1 MLVEPLKVFLEFC
14 SIYPG
19 KKSQMLSKK
28 NNDSYEEE
36 LLYISKIK
44 ENFTKRDLAKF
55 VEKFN
60 HYSSDKILN
69 LFTPKKI
76 SLDMH
81 KERFYW
87 NFLGIYK
94 LDILTPDDTI
104 YLEVKLDKIYF
115 NPKIET
121 IELDFSF
128 YNNFKSYNPF
138 ESPYLDTFSNL
149 LNALREAGELD
160 SKNFIKKNR
169 YSNLKRNRDQY
180 YLTTT
185 NFKEKCSNC
194 FKYFKITIWY
204 NNKPY
209 IISYK
214 MDLTVGNSSAWSTN
228 QQFTELV
235 CQNFTILTK
244 QEIEDLMN
252 DYYSFLN
259 NEADIFNEDLV
270 TDIHSLQTKLNL
282 KDTYPV
288 LLNSEED
295 DEDDDED
302 EEDDN
307 EEDDLDGD
315 SQEESNDENNIN

>member
-19 KKSQMLSKK
+19 TKSQMLSKK

-36 LLYISKIK
+36 LTYISKIK

-55 VEKFN
+55 VEKFK
-60 HYSSDKILN
+60 HSSSDKILN

-76 SLDMH
+76 SLDTH
-81 KERFYW
+81 RERFYW

-94 LDILTPDDTI
+94 LDILTPDNNI
-104 YLEVKLDKIYF
+104 CLEVKLDKIYF

-149 LNALREAGELD
+149 LNSLREAGELD

-185 NFKEKCSNC
+185 NFKESCSNC

-204 NNKPY
+204 DNKPY

-214 MDLTVGNSSAWSTN
+214 MDLTVGNSSAWSTH

-244 QEIEDLMN
+244 QEIEDLIN

-259 NEADIFNEDLV
+259 NEAEIFNEDLV

-282 KDTYPV
+282 KDIYPV
-288 LLNSEED
+288 LLNSGEDIEED
-295 DEDDDED
+295 IEV
-302 EEDDN
+302 
-307 EEDDLDGD
+307 DGD

>member
-19 KKSQMLSKK
+19 TKSLMLSEK

-36 LLYISKIK
+36 LMYISKIK

-55 VEKFN
+55 VEKFK
-60 HYSSDKILN
+60 HSSSDKILN

-76 SLDMH
+76 SSDTH
-81 KERFYW
+81 RERFYW

-180 YLTTT
+180 YLTST
-185 NFKEKCSNC
+185 NFKESCSNC
-194 FKYFKITIWY
+194 FKYFKITIWH

-209 IISYK
+209 VIGYK
-214 MDLTVGNSSAWSTN
+214 MDLTVGNSSAWSTY

-288 LLNSEED
+288 LLNSGEDGEE
-295 DEDDDED
+295 
-302 EEDDN
+302 DN